1 MRGGKDDA
9 AAAQYL
15 LVRFL
20 PELSADLRHGV
31 AATVLILQTP
41 R

>member
-1 MRGGKDDA
+1 MDA

-20 PELSADLRHGV
+20 PEGGLLLSADLRHGV